1 MHAIVIPVVV
11 CLVWPTS
18 MFLQKWVNAAV
29 HCPSLG
35 AGACF
40 APGGGW
46 LGGEGLKD
54 EGAGVA
60 EASATAGATM
70 PRHKASRESALI
82 VTHGQCVVKFD
93 EENRVLE
100 QGESVILPEDAWHAV
115 QADPEFTAVHIMPKG
130 IRFTFSG

>member
-1 MHAIVIPVVV
+1 MAAANK
-11 CLVWPTS
+11 PTTK
-18 MFLQKWVNAAV
+18 L
-29 HCPSLG
+29 LEE
-35 AGACF
+35 
-40 APGGGW
+40 
-46 LGGEGLKD
+46 GELFDTKQM
-54 EGAGVA
+54 
-60 EASATAGATM
+60 SATAGATM